1 MPRYA
6 RLFLGLVALAAIY
19 WQLGGFGSLS
29 LSSFHGPVGG
39 TDPGDTVTAELDSG
53 LSALDGMGGPDDGL
67 QSSAILTAQGFERM
81 RHIDPDD
88 PLQVAVGSAWE
99 TLTIGR
105 NESFYVALQ
114 RAGLEHFTI
123 MGLVKAA
130 SQHTDLRKVR
140 RGDVFQL
147 SRDASTGAVKGLR
160 FDIDAEHYLV
170 VRPHHEGEGYEAVL
184 LDHPVQ
190 RVVKAA
196 QGEIRTNLFDALRG
210 AGASIVLADQLA
222 EVLGWDIDF
231 FRDLR
236 QGDRF
241 VVVYAEY
248 EHEGVSVRD
257 PEVLAVHFENRGRE
271 IRAYRGEN
279 EFGLPAYYK
288 ADGSSLERQFLRAPL
303 KFTRISSGFSHK
315 RLHPVLKRNRPH
327 YGVDYVAATGTPVM
341 ATADATVIKRSRDG
355 ASGNFV
361 GLRHGNG
368 YETYYLHLSRFAS
381 GINVGTRVKQGQ
393 VIGYVGNTGW
403 STGPHLDYRI
413 KKNGMWIN
421 PQKLALPPAAPVR
434 DDYREAFARLVSEF
448 DEMVAAVPG
457 DRPTLVLD
465 RTAAHSGSE
474 APAMHTASNTSAR
487 SDGSA
492 VSEMSATTD
501 EITR

>member
-1 MPRYA
+1 MPRYV
-6 RLFLGLVALAAIY
+6 RLFLGLAALAAVY
-19 WQLGGFGSLS
+19 WQLGGF
-29 LSSFHGPVGG
+29 
-39 TDPGDTVTAELDSG
+39 DTLHFTPLDEPHEIHDAIDSVSAEADSG
-53 LSALDGMGGPDDGL
+53 LGLLEGMGGPDDGL
-67 QSSAILTAQGFERM
+67 QTSAIFSAEGFERM
-81 RHIDPDD
+81 ERIDPDD
-88 PLQVAVGSAWE
+88 PLLAAVGSPWE
-99 TLTIGR
+99 EITIGR

-114 RAGLEHFTI
+114 RAGLDHPTI
-123 MGLVKAA
+123 MGLVNAA
-130 SQHTDLRKVR
+130 QEHADLRKVR

-147 SRDASTGAVKGLR
+147 SRDADTGRVTGLR
-160 FDIDAEHYLV
+160 FDVDAEHYLV
-170 VRPHHEGEGYEAVL
+170 VKAEAGENAFGAQL

-196 QGEIRTNLFDALRG
+196 QGVIRTNLFDALKE

-222 EVLGWDIDF
+222 EILGWDIDF

-236 QGDRF
+236 RDDRF

-248 EHEGVSVRD
+248 EHQGESVRD
-257 PEVLAVHFENRGRE
+257 PQVLAVHFVNRGQE

-341 ATADATVIKRSRDG
+341 ATADAVVIKRTRDQ

-381 GINVGTRVKQGQ
+381 GVREGVRVKQGQ

-403 STGPHLDYRI
+403 STAPHLDYRI
-413 KKNGMWIN
+413 KKNGTWIN
-421 PQKLALPPAAPVR
+421 PQKLALPPASPVR
-434 DDYREAFARLVSEF
+434 EAYREAFAALVSEY
-448 DEMVAAVPG
+448 DGMIAAIPQ

-465 RTAAHSGSE
+465 SSAAS
-474 APAMHTASNTSAR
+474 T
-487 SDGSA
+487 
-492 VSEMSATTD
+492 MS
-501 EITR
+501 TR